1 MLKVS
6 RGILTV
12 ILAAL
17 LFSGGVASA
26 MPQYPETALTLG
38 DFGGEV
44 AALQAELTAAGLYG
58 GDVTGLYD
66 ENTRAAVAALQ
77 TILGVRA
84 DGKFGAITYQAYLAA
99 LQAQLIVPVYPA
111 AARPAAAE
119 ALAGRVIGIDPGHQQ
134 FADIALERISPA
146 SGLLKPRMSGG
157 ATGVKTGAEESLI
170 NLLIALKLQKLLA
183 DAGATV
189 VMTRTSQD
197 VSLSNADRAS
207 LMNQENVELWIRLH
221 CDASTDANVSGACAL
236 IPSPSETPKT
246 YEPSLAL
253 AEAVLNAFCAAT
265 GAKDLGITPLDS
277 QTGFNWSKSPVIS
290 LEMGHLSNACDD
302 VHLNRDAYQSVCA
315 KGIFDGLAAY
325 FAAQTVPAA

>member
-1 MLKVS
+1 MRKVS

-12 ILAAL
+12 IMAAL
-17 LFSGGVASA
+17 LFSGGIASA
-26 MPQYPETALTLG
+26 MPAYPETALTLG
-38 DFGGEV
+38 DFGSEV
-44 AALQAELTAAGLYG
+44 AALQEELTAVGLYG
-58 GDVTGLYD
+58 GEVTGLYD
-66 ENTRAAVAALQ
+66 ENTRAAVVALQ
-77 TILGVRA
+77 TILSVRA

-99 LQAQLIVPVYPA
+99 LQAQLIVPVYLA
-111 AARPAAAE
+111 AARSDAAD

-146 SGLLKPRMSGG
+146 SNLLKPRMSGG

-189 VMTRTSQD
+189 VTSRTEQD

-207 LMNQENVELWIRLH
+207 IMNRKNVELWIRLH
-221 CDASTDANVSGACAL
+221 CDASANANISGACAL
-236 IPSPSETPKT
+236 IPSLSETKT
-246 YEPSLAL
+246 NPSLVL

-265 GAKDLGITPLDS
+265 GAKNLGITPLDN
-277 QTGFNWSKSPVIS
+277 QTGFNWSQSPVIS
-290 LEMGHLSNACDD
+290 LEMGHLSNPCDD
-302 VHLNRDAYQSVCA
+302 VRLNRDAYQNVCA

-325 FAAQTVPAA
+325 FAAQAVPAA